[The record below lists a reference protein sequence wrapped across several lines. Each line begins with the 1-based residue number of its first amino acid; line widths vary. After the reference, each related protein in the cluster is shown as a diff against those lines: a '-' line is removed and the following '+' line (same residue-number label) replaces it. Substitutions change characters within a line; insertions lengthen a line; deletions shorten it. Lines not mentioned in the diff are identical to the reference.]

1 MAFWRKIWQR
11 DEAESLAVCTALD
24 IGTEFA
30 KALVFEIDDSGLGTV
45 RGVGRKRQGLA
56 HMQSGTVA
64 DIAAVVD
71 NCAVALQEAEEMA
84 GFRPTQVVIGIAGE
98 LVKGFT
104 TTHSQERKKPDQP
117 ISENELQKLIDSV
130 QREAL
135 REAERA
141 ITWET
146 GLPHVDVRL
155 VHAAV
160 TGASIDGYALTNPVG
175 FQGRHVKIGIFNAF
189 APLVHLGALQSVA
202 SQLDLEL
209 LEIVAEPYAVARV
222 LGTEQVRQ
230 AGALFVDVGGGTTDV
245 ALVRQGGIEGT
256 RMFALGGR
264 AFTKSLADRLDLPF
278 PRAEALKV
286 DYARGLRGRVARR
299 GGRDHRRRRA
309 GLGGRRRARHGGAVG
324 RRPAAVADLP
334 VRRRVAAAGGPGGA
348 RGRDLLEADAVRPA
362 ARGHR
367 HGAGPDRDRHR
378 RDGVARGPAGR
389 DAARSRLPGDRAA
402 DVRGRARCR
411 PAAGPARDAG
421 LTVAGRVIYLDIDDE
436 ITSAAARIRA
446 AEGSRVAVV
455 LPYGSRVATSRINF
469 RLLARDAHDQ
479 RQATLHRRR
488 RWGDTGPGRFGRAA
502 DLRDGRRVRV
512 VPGG

>member
-1 MAFWRKIWQR
+1 
-11 DEAESLAVCTALD
+11 
-24 IGTEFA
+24 
-30 KALVFEIDDSGLGTV
+30 
-45 RGVGRKRQGLA
+45 
-56 HMQSGTVA
+56 MQSGTVA

-104 TTHSQERKKPDQP
+104 TTHGQERKKPDQP
-117 ISENELQKLIDSV
+117 ITEQELQKLIDNV

-222 LGTEQVRQ
+222 LGTDQVRQ
-230 AGALFVDVGGGTTDV
+230 SGALFVDVGGGTTDV

-278 PRAEALKV
+278 PRAESLKV
-286 DYARGLRGRVARR
+286 DYARGIDVDQRDAGRV
-299 GGRDHRRRRA
+299 DHRRRRP
-309 GLGGRRRARHGGAVG
+309 GLGRRRGAGDGGAVR
-324 RRPAAVADLP
+324 RRPAARPDLP
-334 VRRRVAAAGGPGGA
+334 VRRRVAPARDPGRA
-348 RGRDLLEADAVRPA
+348 RRGDLLEADAVRPA
-362 ARGHR
+362 AGGRGD
-367 HGAGPDRDRHR
+367 GARPDRHDHR
-378 RDGVARGPAGR
+378 RDG
-389 DAARSRLPGDRAA
+389 
-402 DVRGRARCR
+402 RC
-411 PAAGPARDAG
+411 
-421 LTVAGRVIYLDIDDE
+421 
-436 ITSAAARIRA
+436 S
-446 AEGSRVAVV
+446 S
-455 LPYGSRVATSRINF
+455 TSR
-469 RLLARDAHDQ
+469 
-479 RQATLHRRR
+479 TSR
-488 RWGDTGPGRFGRAA
+488 RWGSPSRRSSCRRPRMRSMSRCAA
-502 DLRDGRRVRV
+502 SCAR
-512 VPGG
+512 

>member
-1 MAFWRKIWQR
+1 MAFWRRIWQR
-11 DEAESLAVCTALD
+11 DGAESLAACTALD
-24 IGTEFA
+24 VGTEFA
-30 KALVFEIDDSGLGTV
+30 KALVFEIDDEGQGTV
-45 RGVGRKRQGLA
+45 RGVGRKRQGLS

-84 GFRPTQVVIGIAGE
+84 GFRPSQVVIGIAGE

-104 TTHSQERKKPDQP
+104 TTHSQERKRPDQP
-117 ISENELQKLIDSV
+117 ISEAELQKLIDGV

-135 REAERA
+135 SEAERA

-160 TGASIDGYALTNPVG
+160 TAAAIDGYSLTNPVG

-230 AGALFVDVGGGTTDV
+230 SGALFVDVGGGTTDV

-264 AFTKSLADRLDLPF
+264 AFTKSIADRLDLPF

-286 DYARGLRGRVARR
+286 DYARGLEVDGREDISNII
-299 GGRDHRRRRA
+299 GED
-309 GLGGRRRARHGGAVG
+309 
-324 RRPAAVADLP
+324 
-334 VRRRVAAAGGPGGA
+334 VRVWAAGVELVMEELSGG
-348 RGRDLLEADAVRPA
+348 DLLP
-362 ARGHR
+362 
-367 HGAGPDRDRHR
+367 
-378 RDGVARGPAGR
+378 GR
-389 DAARSRLPGDRAA
+389 IYLCGGGSRLPEIREALADEAFWKRMPFARPPEVALLSPDQIDTVVDATDLLVDQQDVTPLGLAYQAIELQTTADPLDVALKRVLRAM
-402 DVRGRARCR
+402 
-411 PAAGPARDAG
+411 
-421 LTVAGRVIYLDIDDE
+421 RV
-436 ITSAAARIRA
+436 
-446 AEGSRVAVV
+446 
-455 LPYGSRVATSRINF
+455 
-469 RLLARDAHDQ
+469 
-479 RQATLHRRR
+479 
-488 RWGDTGPGRFGRAA
+488 
-502 DLRDGRRVRV
+502 
-512 VPGG
+512 

>member
-1 MAFWRKIWQR
+1 
-11 DEAESLAVCTALD
+11 
-24 IGTEFA
+24 
-30 KALVFEIDDSGLGTV
+30 
-45 RGVGRKRQGLA
+45 
-56 HMQSGTVA
+56 MQSGTVA

-117 ISENELQKLIDSV
+117 ITESELQKLIDCV

-160 TGASIDGYALTNPVG
+160 TGAAIDGYALTNPVG

-286 DYARGLRGRVARR
+286 DYARGLA
-299 GGRDHRRRRA
+299 
-309 GLGGRRRARHGGAVG
+309 GRRRATTSRRSSATTCGSG
-324 RRPAAVADLP
+324 RPA
-334 VRRRVAAAGGPGGA
+334 
-348 RGRDLLEADAVRPA
+348 
-362 ARGHR
+362 
-367 HGAGPDRDRHR
+367 
-378 RDGVARGPAGR
+378 
-389 DAARSRLPGDRAA
+389 S
-402 DVRGRARCR
+402 
-411 PAAGPARDAG
+411 
-421 LTVAGRVIYLDIDDE
+421 
-436 ITSAAARIRA
+436 S
-446 AEGSRVAVV
+446 
-455 LPYGSRVATSRINF
+455 
-469 RLLARDAHDQ
+469 
-479 RQATLHRRR
+479 
-488 RWGDTGPGRFGRAA
+488 W
-502 DLRDGRRVRV
+502 
-512 VPGG
+512 